1 MKTKKYYLLILLI
14 TATLSAQNKDCS
26 EIPTPINTNSCNCD
40 CYDLVY
46 DFKCKQFLDG
56 QGNVIKNINDIKVK
70 YKEGFRFKIIN
81 INKYLYTS
89 TVSYEDILFTSDTP
103 AIFELIFL
111 GKKLNLDEALSNID
125 KSNFNPITNK
135 EMSELSISKDFDSLK
150 NEETAL
156 KEKLE
161 TFKNKIDS
169 LTENFLK
176 AYSLCLP
183 DVKCCEEKRDLKKFQ
198 TLHKELNELNL
209 EYNILISKITS
220 TSAILEEKLE
230 VLKESLK
237 TTKQKIKIENEIN
250 DLNTTISNLFVLRTK
265 IESYGTLIETI
276 TEEKIIDLVHF
287 QNNFISQNFEY
298 IYPTIFPTGNQL
310 KLTVDINPNS
320 SDKIKKWLTM
330 PLSAEQFAIDL
341 RVKNR
346 WFYSFSTGPFLSIG
360 SSFRPETY
368 GWQKQPTDNT
378 INEESKY
385 KLVATGREGLPVG
398 IAALA
403 NLGTKFSDFYGLG
416 FSVGAGASIADK
428 TNIAYFA
435 GITQFFGQNQQLNL
449 TLGISILQTKE
460 LKSALYPDI
469 GNTLYDTP
477 LDLEYSKKFKTG
489 FFVSLTYSVFN
500 STNIKTTTTKK
511 EEDKKSTDKKDAIVV
526 EDETDEEN
534 KINLKKAKKII
545 IYQD

>member
-1 MKTKKYYLLILLI
+1 MKAKKYYLLILLI
-14 TATLSAQNKDCS
+14 SATLSAQNKDCS
-26 EIPTPINTNSCNCD
+26 EVPTPINTNSCNCD

-56 QGNVIKNINDIKVK
+56 QGNVFKNINDIKVK

-89 TVSYEDILFTSDTP
+89 TMSYEDIIFTSDTP
-103 AIFELIFL
+103 AIFKLLFL
-111 GKKLNLDEALSNID
+111 GENSNLGELPLKNIN
-125 KSNFNPITNK
+125 SNFKLIPDEEKIDSSITK
-135 EMSELSISKDFDSLK
+135 YFDSLK
-150 NEETAL
+150 SEETSLEKKL
-156 KEKLE
+156 KS
-161 TFKNKIDS
+161 FKNRIDS

-183 DVKCCEEKRDLKKFQ
+183 EVKCCENIRDLEKFQ
-198 TLHKELNELNL
+198 TLNEELNKLSF
-209 EYNILISKITS
+209 EYALLISKITS
-220 TSAILEEKLE
+220 TSEILNKKLD
-230 VLKESLK
+230 VLKESVK
-237 TTKQKIKIENEIN
+237 KSKQKDKIEKEIN
-250 DLNTTISNLFVLRTK
+250 KLNTTISDLSILKSK

-298 IYPTIFPTGNQL
+298 IYPTIYPTGNQL
-310 KLTVDINPNS
+310 KLTVDINPNA
-320 SDKIKKWLTM
+320 SDDLKKWLTM

-341 RVKNR
+341 RVKNK
-346 WFYSFSTGPFLSIG
+346 WFYSFSTGPFLSAG

-368 GWQKQPTDNT
+368 GWQKQPTGNT

-398 IAALA
+398 IAAFA

-435 GITQFFGQNQQLNL
+435 GITQFFGQNQHINL
-449 TLGISILQTKE
+449 TLGVSILQTKE

-489 FFVSLTYSVFN
+489 FFISLSYSVFN
-500 STNIKTTTTKK
+500 STNSKTTTAKK
-511 EEDKKSTDKKDAIVV
+511 EEEKKSTDTKEATVV
-526 EDETDEEN
+526 EDET
-534 KINLKKAKKII
+534 KINLKNVKKII
-545 IYQD
+545 ISQE